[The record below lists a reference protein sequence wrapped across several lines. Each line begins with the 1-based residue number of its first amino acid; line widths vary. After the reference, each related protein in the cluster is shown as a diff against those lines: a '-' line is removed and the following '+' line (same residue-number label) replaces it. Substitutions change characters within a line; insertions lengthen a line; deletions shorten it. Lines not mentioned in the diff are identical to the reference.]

1 MQTGTDAK
9 FPTAE
14 GGSGEWFSPSE
25 QLMKPIAALTMAAA
39 WAGISSSITRRSPV
53 IDDDSDHADLQ
64 DAGEISVYMVGAM
77 NDAPQRRPRRLPRFS
92 QAEIARALRAAG
104 TRAAA

>member
-1 MQTGTDAK
+1 MRTGTDAK

-25 QLMKPIAALTMAAA
+25 RLMKPIAALTMAAA
-39 WAGISSSITRRSPV
+39 WARISSSITRRSPV

-64 DAGEISVYMVGAM
+64 MRPLDAGEILY
-77 NDAPQRRPRRLPRFS
+77 
-92 QAEIARALRAAG
+92 IWWAL
-104 TRAAA
+104 